1 MDSPSAP
8 SSVVVTTRGFL
19 DAERLP
25 RVDILRK
32 KLTLLLPEV
41 ESGIRV
47 LDTDRDEGG
56 CCCSGW
62 CWGEDCNARLG
73 VGDALRIDRA
83 PFAFDLSLGYREG
96 AHEEDEG
103 RVGCE

>member
-1 MDSPSAP
+1 MDSLSVPSP
-8 SSVVVTTRGFL
+8 VVVTRGLL

-32 KLTLLLPEV
+32 KPTLPLPEL

-56 CCCSGW
+56 CCCCAWYG
-62 CWGEDCNARLG
+62 GEDCNTRLG

-83 PFAFDLSLGYREG
+83 PFAFVLPLGDREG
-96 AHEEDEG
+96 ALEEDEG
-103 RVGCE
+103 RGG

>member
-1 MDSPSAP
+1 MDSLSVP
-8 SSVVVTTRGFL
+8 SSVEVTRGLL

-32 KLTLLLPEV
+32 KLTLPPPEL
-41 ESGIRV
+41 ESGIKV
-47 LDTDRDEGG
+47 LEADRDGGG
-56 CCCSGW
+56 CFCCGH

-83 PFAFDLSLGYREG
+83 PFAFVLSPGDGEG
-96 AHEEDEG
+96 ALEEEEG
-103 RVGCE
+103 RGG

>member
-1 MDSPSAP
+1 MDSESAP
-8 SSVVVTTRGFL
+8 SSVVVTRGLL

-32 KLTLLLPEV
+32 KPILPPPEL

-47 LDTDRDEGG
+47 LDADRDEGG
-56 CCCSGW
+56 CCCCGQ
-62 CWGEDCNARLG
+62 WGEDCNMRLG

-83 PFAFDLSLGYREG
+83 PFAFVLSLGDREG
-96 AHEEDEG
+96 ALEEDEG
-103 RVGCE
+103 RGG

>member
-1 MDSPSAP
+1 MDSLSVP
-8 SSVVVTTRGFL
+8 SSVEATRGLL

-32 KLTLLLPEV
+32 KPTLPLPEL

-47 LDTDRDEGG
+47 LDADRDEGG
-56 CCCSGW
+56 CCCCGW
-62 CWGEDCNARLG
+62 CWGEDCNTRLG

-83 PFAFDLSLGYREG
+83 PFAFVLSLGGGEG
-96 AHEEDEG
+96 ALEEEEG
-103 RVGCE
+103 MGG

>member
-1 MDSPSAP
+1 MNPSTPP
-8 SSVVVTTRGFL
+8 SSVVVTRGLL

-32 KLTLLLPEV
+32 KPTLPLLEE

-47 LDTDRDEGG
+47 LDADRDGGG
-56 CCCSGW
+56 CCASGR
-62 CWGEDCNARLG
+62 CWGEDCNRRLG

-83 PFAFDLSLGYREG
+83 PFAFALSLGDGEG
-96 AHEEDEG
+96 ALEEDEG
-103 RVGCE
+103 RGG

>member
-1 MDSPSAP
+1 MDSSTA
-8 SSVVVTTRGFL
+8 SSLVVATRRLLLL

-32 KLTLLLPEV
+32 KPLLPVPEL

-47 LDTDRDEGG
+47 HDADMDEGG
-56 CCCSGW
+56 CCACGPR
-62 CWGEDCNARLG
+62 WGEDCNSRLG

-83 PFAFDLSLGYREG
+83 PFAFVLSLGDREG
-96 AHEEDEG
+96 ALEEDEG
-103 RVGCE
+103 RGG